1 MVEEGHIYIY
11 GCCRTVITEDF
22 SHQSQG
28 VELYEVMS
36 RRCHIPISSQLLLHK
51 GKTVDPVKRLVDQG
65 IVSGSNVFFIIKARG
80 GGGNSTDKYSGK
92 CDYTLSTIIKQ
103 NIFLFRDKQ

>member
-1 MVEEGHIYIY
+1 MTEE
-11 GCCRTVITEDF
+11 F
-22 SHQSQG
+22 SQQSQG
-28 VELYEVMS
+28 VELYEVTS
-36 RRCHIPISSQLLLHK
+36 RCHIPIGSQLLLHK

-65 IVSGSNVFFIIKARG
+65 IVSGSNVFLTIKARG

-92 CDYTLSTIIKQ
+92 CKCDYTLSTNIKQ